1 MPVDDGQDHAEEPA
15 QPQPEAATGI
25 NPAIVDVD
33 QRLDERVGSAAADD
47 SDAALSRE
55 PSRAQTSRRQGRG
68 RRILGWVMLVTGA
81 LLLAGTAWVGWQ
93 LFQAYRHLDQA
104 SAQVTVLQ
112 DQLTNIAAEDPA
124 ATARTLEQLQAESA
138 AARSAVED
146 PIYGVASAV
155 PFLGPN
161 LATIREVAVTVDSL
175 ATEVMP
181 SLVEVARTLRPSE
194 LAPTDGTIDLQSVE
208 RISPLLQSAQ
218 QVVDQARKGVGHAER
233 KPPRETLLDARLE
246 RVVGRVTD
254 VVAV

>member
-1 MPVDDGQDHAEEPA
+1 MAGDDGQDHADESA
-15 QPQPEAATGI
+15 RPQPEAATGI
-25 NPAIVDVD
+25 NPSVPDVD
-33 QRLDERVGSAAADD
+33 QSADGRASSAAADG
-47 SDAALSRE
+47 SDATLSRE

-93 LFQAYRHLDQA
+93 SYQAYRHLDQA

-124 ATARTLEQLQAESA
+124 ATAGTLERLQAESA

-146 PIYGVASAV
+146 PIYGVASAI

-194 LAPTDGTIDLQSVE
+194 LAPTDGTIDLRRWNASRRCCRAPNRPSIRRE
-208 RISPLLQSAQ
+208 HGLRRSIGRRWCSRSAT
-218 QVVDQARKGVGHAER
+218 
-233 KPPRETLLDARLE
+233 PS
-246 RVVGRVTD
+246 
-254 VVAV
+254 